1 MPKKQEKNSSAAKD
15 GKVASQASGSS
26 RGAAE
31 GSAPNITPSDLLEA
45 IKELKSELKGDN
57 DRMSKDIN
65 SLHQEMS
72 SKLDNLT
79 EEMLGLKE
87 RVKETE
93 IRVGQMEDVT
103 TEMTEV
109 LATAMKQHKTLQQK
123 LTDLESRSRR
133 NNIRIFGLAEG
144 EEGNSV
150 IRFISDLLKR
160 ELTLP
165 GDLDLKIKRAH
176 RSLAPKPRPEAHP
189 RPLIINFQEFTTKE
203 LVLKEAW
210 KKGKIQLG
218 NRPIF
223 FDHDYA
229 AEVVQQRR
237 EYKEI
242 KKCLKERGIRFQS
255 PLTNLRIHWDS
266 GV

>member
-26 RGAAE
+26 RGATE
-31 GSAPNITPSDLLEA
+31 GSAPNTTPSDLLEA

-65 SLHQEMS
+65 SLHQEMT

-87 RVKETE
+87 RVEETE
-93 IRVGQMEDVT
+93 IRVGHMEDVT

-109 LATAMKQHKTLQQK
+109 LATVMKQHKTLQQK

-160 ELTLP
+160 ELPLP
-165 GDLDLKIKRAH
+165 GDLDLKIQRAH
-176 RSLAPKPRPEAHP
+176 RSLAPKSA
-189 RPLIINFQEFTTKE
+189 K
-203 LVLKEAW
+203 
-210 KKGKIQLG
+210 
-218 NRPIF
+218 
-223 FDHDYA
+223 
-229 AEVVQQRR
+229 
-237 EYKEI
+237 
-242 KKCLKERGIRFQS
+242 S
-255 PLTNLRIHWDS
+255 
-266 GV
+266 